1 MCLLTAWRLNG
12 TSSASLLAVAS
23 PLRSNTSMSFLRL
36 GSAMANQS
44 VSLKGPGDHIP
55 TPLLLQFWAQRCKP
69 VLSELKQHLG
79 TKLGF
84 CSSSPDEENG
94 KGSRNP

>member
-1 MCLLTAWRLNG
+1 
-12 TSSASLLAVAS
+12 
-23 PLRSNTSMSFLRL
+23 
-36 GSAMANQS
+36 
-44 VSLKGPGDHIP
+44 
-55 TPLLLQFWAQRCKP
+55 LLLQFWAQRCKP